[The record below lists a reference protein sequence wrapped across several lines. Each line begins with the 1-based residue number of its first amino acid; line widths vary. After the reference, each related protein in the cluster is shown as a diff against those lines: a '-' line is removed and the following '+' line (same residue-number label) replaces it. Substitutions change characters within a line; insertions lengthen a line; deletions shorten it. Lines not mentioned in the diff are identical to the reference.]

1 MAESG
6 LLQIRDPRKPYGKPV
21 GIDLGTTH
29 SLVAYVD
36 EEGKGKT
43 IPLEGDDHLMP
54 SVVHYLEDGSS
65 IVGRQA
71 KEKLATHPHETIP
84 SVKRFMG
91 KGPNDPEVRRLG
103 HYRFAPS
110 EPGDAVVRFDV
121 GGKWVSPVEVSAEIL
136 KWARRK
142 AEAFLDQPVGA
153 AVITVPAYFD
163 DAQRQATKDAG
174 RLAGLE
180 VLRLLSEPT
189 AAAVAYGLDRRARG
203 TFAVYDLGGG
213 TFDVSILELVEGV
226 FEVKSTAGDS
236 SLGGDDFDRALA
248 QALLQQISTAL
259 GRDLTADP
267 FAVQAALAAA
277 RQAKHALTDA
287 EHTVATVALPDRT
300 VEVEVSRAQFESLIA
315 DLVRRT
321 AVACR
326 RALRDAEVEA
336 HQIDGVVLVGGSTRV
351 PLVRHFVRE
360 IFGGKEPLGDI
371 DPDRV
376 VAIGAAIQAENLAG
390 ESRDDLLL
398 LDVIPLSLGVETMGG
413 VVEKIIHRNSTI
425 PTSAAQIF
433 TTFADGQTAM
443 DIHVLQ
449 GEREL
454 VSDCR
459 SLARFRLEG
468 IPPMPA
474 NMGRVQVTFSV
485 DADGILSVSAKELTT
500 GVEQSITVKPSHG
513 LSDDEVERMLIESLE
528 HAEEDVAA
536 RLLVESRIEAQ
547 RVLHDLH
554 KALAE
559 SADLLQ
565 EGERE
570 AIARAEEAL
579 REAMEGS
586 DHRRIDLAVTDL
598 DRASAEFAKRRMEKA
613 LREALTG
620 RSVQEIE

>member
-29 SLVAYVD
+29 SLVAFVD
-36 EEGKGKT
+36 EQGRGKT
-43 IPLEGDDHLMP
+43 IPMEGESHLMP
-54 SVVHYLEDGSS
+54 SVVHYLEDGSTL
-65 IVGRQA
+65 VGRQA
-71 KEKLATHPHETIP
+71 IAKLSKHPLETIT

-91 KGPNDPEVRRLG
+91 KGPGDAELGRLG
-103 HYRFAPS
+103 HYRFAPA
-110 EPGDAVVRFDV
+110 GQDDAVVRFDV
-121 GGKWVSPVEVSAEIL
+121 GGKWVSPVEVSSEIL
-136 KWARRK
+136 KWSRRK

-203 TFAVYDLGGG
+203 TFAVFDLGGG

-248 QALLQQISTAL
+248 EALLEQLSGAL
-259 GRDLTADP
+259 GKDLRADP

-277 RQAKHALTDA
+277 RETKHALTESENA
-287 EHTVATVALPDRT
+287 VATIALPERT

-315 DLVRRT
+315 DLVKRT

-326 RALRDAEVEA
+326 RALRDAEVEPT
-336 HQIDGVVLVGGSTRV
+336 HIDGVVLVGGSTRV
-351 PLVRHFVRE
+351 PLVRRFVQE

-390 ESRDDLLL
+390 EAKDDLLL

-413 VVEKIIHRNSTI
+413 IVEKIIHRNSTI

-454 VSDCR
+454 VADCR

-485 DADGILSVSAKELTT
+485 DADGILSVSAKEMTT

-513 LSDDEVERMLIESLE
+513 LSDEEVEEMLIASLE
-528 HAEEDVAA
+528 HAEEDVSA
-536 RLLVESRIEAQ
+536 RLLAEARIEAQ

-559 SADLLQ
+559 SASLLE

-570 AIARAEEAL
+570 RIAEAEERL
-579 REAMEGS
+579 RKAMEGQ
-586 DHRRIDLAVTDL
+586 DHERIDLAITDL
-598 DRASAEFAKRRMEKA
+598 DNASADFARRRMEKA
-613 LREALTG
+613 LQEALAG